1 VARAR
6 RRRGTD
12 PRLTVRALVLEDR
25 RRLAWHEVPE
35 PERAREREAI
45 VRPLAVARCDLDQPM
60 IFGETPFQFPI
71 ELGHECV
78 AEVVE
83 GPERFSAGEVVVV
96 PFQISCGT
104 CERCR
109 RGLTGSCAT
118 VPPLSM
124 YGFGALGGNW
134 GGMLSDLVLVPYAD
148 AMLVPLPAGVD
159 PAVVPSAADNIA
171 DGWRAV
177 APALAELPGAGVL
190 IVGGGRV
197 RSIPLYAVDAAL
209 ALGAASVTYVD
220 NDAGRL
226 AVAEQLGARVVE
238 GPPARSLGAFPVTVD
253 ATATP
258 EGLLATLR
266 LTDWGGRCTS
276 IAQLEPE
283 APLPLLELYTRGV
296 HLHFGRAMA
305 RPVMPAILDLVAA
318 GRLRP
323 QLVTSATVDWEGAPE
338 ALLEPATKLVVTRA
352 PG

>member
-1 VARAR
+1 MRS
-6 RRRGTD
+6 
-12 PRLTVRALVLEDR
+12 LVLEDS
-25 RRLAWHEVPE
+25 RRLAWHEVAE
-35 PERAREREAI
+35 PKREHEREAI
-45 VRPLAVARCDLDQPM
+45 VRPLAVATCDLDQPM
-60 IFGETPFQFPI
+60 IFGQTPFQFPI

-78 AEVVE
+78 AEVIE
-83 GPERFSAGEVVVV
+83 APERYSPGDRVVV

-109 RGLTGSCAT
+109 QGMTGNCAT

-124 YGFGALGGNW
+124 YGFGALGGRW
-134 GGMLSDLVLVPYAD
+134 GGMLSDLALVPYAE
-148 AMLVPLPAGVD
+148 AMLVPLPEGVD

-177 APALAELPGAGVL
+177 APALAESPGADVL
-190 IVGGGRV
+190 VVGGGGG

-220 NDAGRL
+220 TDAGRL
-226 AVAEQLGARVVE
+226 AVARQLGAQVVE
-238 GPPARSLGAFPVTVD
+238 GTPERSLGVFPVTVD
-253 ATATP
+253 GTASP
-258 EGLLATLR
+258 DGLRATLR

-283 APLPLLELYTRGV
+283 APLPLFELYTRGV
-296 HLHFGRAMA
+296 HLHIGRAMA

-323 QLVTSATVDWEGAPE
+323 GLVTSATVAWDDAPD
-338 ALLEPATKLVVTRA
+338 ALLEPATKIVVTRA
-352 PG
+352 FD